1 MQKRNRKQYYQD
13 KIIIGVIADVKNM
26 GRAKHLD
33 SYTYISNLVDKIIKN
48 KNVST
53 DRVFIGGDKEDLLI
67 FLSNIIWNYQF
78 KDIYIEDYTKYYNDD
93 TDFDL
98 CQSTFG

>member
-1 MQKRNRKQYYQD
+1 MQRSNRKLKYQD

-33 SYTYISNLVDKIIKN
+33 SYAYISNLVDNIIKN
-48 KNVST
+48 KNVIS
-53 DRVFIGGDKEDLLI
+53 DRVFIGGEKEDLLI

-78 KDIYIEDYTKYYNDD
+78 KDIYIEDDTMYYNDD
-93 TDFDL
+93 TDFDF
-98 CQSTFG
+98 CQSTLE

>member
-1 MQKRNRKQYYQD
+1 MPLLN
-13 KIIIGVIADVKNM
+13 IIFRLNQLKN
-26 GRAKHLD
+26 
-33 SYTYISNLVDKIIKN
+33 YISNLIDKIIKN
-48 KNVST
+48 KNVIT

-78 KDIYIEDYTKYYNDD
+78 KDIYIEDDTKYYNDD

-98 CQSTFG
+98 CQSTFE